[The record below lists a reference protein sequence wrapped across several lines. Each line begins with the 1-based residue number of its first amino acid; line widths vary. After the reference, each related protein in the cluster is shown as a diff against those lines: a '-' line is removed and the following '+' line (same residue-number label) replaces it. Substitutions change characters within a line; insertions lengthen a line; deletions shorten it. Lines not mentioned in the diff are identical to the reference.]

1 VFVVVGQ
8 DIVRKG
14 LAGKEPRC
22 ASSCPDFRQFL
33 ANSFFE
39 RIPENVE
46 NPNRCINTG
55 VSDWYERAMLTWDL
69 ISPP

>member
-1 VFVVVGQ
+1 M
-8 DIVRKG
+8 DARKG
-14 LAGKEPRC
+14 WLERSLAVRPPARIFGK
-22 ASSCPDFRQFL
+22 FL

-69 ISPP
+69 MSPP